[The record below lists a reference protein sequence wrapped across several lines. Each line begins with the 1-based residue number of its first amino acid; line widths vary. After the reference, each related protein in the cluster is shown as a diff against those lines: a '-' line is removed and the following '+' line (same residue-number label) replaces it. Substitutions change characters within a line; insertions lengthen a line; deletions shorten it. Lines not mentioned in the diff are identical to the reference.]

1 MCDTHIWGRGTHIC
15 DIEGLGTPTLYTR
28 TPVAVISPPSNEKT
42 KGLCR
47 FMPTT

>member
-1 MCDTHIWGRGTHIC
+1 MRNSLYMRDTRTQ
-15 DIEGLGTPTLYTR
+15 GLGTPTLYTR